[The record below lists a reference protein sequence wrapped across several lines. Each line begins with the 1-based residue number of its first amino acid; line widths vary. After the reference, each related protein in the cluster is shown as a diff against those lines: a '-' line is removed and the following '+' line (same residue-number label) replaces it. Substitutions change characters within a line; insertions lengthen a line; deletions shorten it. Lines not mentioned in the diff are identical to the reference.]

1 MVVSATIKRKEPASG
16 RGKGIPGFFGKMRRD
31 ITIDRS
37 EKQKLILE
45 LAAKGMTAP
54 EIARQT
60 GINYKSVY
68 YYMNREKYKPKK
80 KNAAISVDY
89 KNPDACP
96 GWNAD
101 RRKCKTCRYRV
112 RADKGGGCDYI
123 EIAGHSRG
131 CDVEDCD
138 RYVKGKRMERKKK

>member
-1 MVVSATIKRKEPASG
+1 MS
-16 RGKGIPGFFGKMRRD
+16 RD

-37 EKQKLILE
+37 EKQKLIIE
-45 LAAKGMTAP
+45 LAAKGMTVS
-54 EIARQT
+54 EIAQYT

-80 KNAAISVDY
+80 KAAAIPVAY
-89 KNPDACP
+89 KNPDARP

-101 RRKCKTCRYRV
+101 RKKCKTCRYRQ
-112 RADKGGGCDYI
+112 AHNNPTDQNKGNCNYI

-131 CDVEDCD
+131 CAVEDCD
-138 RYVKGKRMERKKK
+138 RYVKGTRMERKRKCTKI